1 MKNNTVLPILSIVLL
16 FSGVAWAQ
24 EGFGLEGYLGAGLN
38 KGTSSGGLGI
48 GLGVK
53 VFPDWSVSLGAGF
66 SVVPGIAEGRA
77 VYTGGGAGNVGGE
90 ELGGSICYKLKK
102 IDPNLFSFVG
112 YSWVSKGGLNR
123 SLDLIHV
130 GIGYVP
136 FRWFIDLY
144 PELSV
149 VIPLEVHAFQ
159 QDGQFNADPVYI
171 PVMLRVT
178 IKLYVN
184 P

>member
-1 MKNNTVLPILSIVLL
+1 ML
-16 FSGVAWAQ
+16 FSGRAWAQ
-24 EGFGLEGYLGAGLN
+24 EGFGLQGYLGAGLN
-38 KGTSSGGLGI
+38 KGTNSGGLDI
-48 GLGVK
+48 GFGARAL
-53 VFPDWSVSLGAGF
+53 PDWVVSLYGGF
-66 SVVPGIAEGRA
+66 SVVSGMTEGKA

-90 ELGGSICYKLKK
+90 ELGGSICYSLKK
-102 IDPNLFSFVG
+102 INPDLYSFVG
-112 YSWVSKGGLNR
+112 YSWLSKGGLNR
-123 SLDLIHV
+123 SLDLIHF

-136 FRWFIDLY
+136 FSWFIDLY

-149 VIPLEVHAFQ
+149 VVPLEVHAFQ
-159 QDGQFNADPVYI
+159 QDGQFNADPVYL